1 MRNMKT
7 AVSAAVMAA
16 LLLTACGKAPAPAE
30 SGAPD
35 TGSTA
40 AAPTAGTE
48 TSVPAGDG
56 LLRTAVLY
64 DITTMDVAKTTD
76 NYLIPMN
83 VFDRLFETRPGENGA
98 EVVKSLCEDYQV
110 SEDGLTY
117 DFTL

>member
-1 MRNMKT
+1 MRNMKI

-16 LLLTACGKAPAPAE
+16 LLLAACGKTPDPAE
-30 SGAPD
+30 TGAPD
-35 TGSTA
+35 AGSTA
-40 AAPTAGTE
+40 APAAAGAE

-56 LLRTAVLY
+56 LLRAAVLY

-98 EVVKSLCEDYQV
+98 EVVKSITR
-110 SEDGLTY
+110 SARMA
-117 DFTL
+117 